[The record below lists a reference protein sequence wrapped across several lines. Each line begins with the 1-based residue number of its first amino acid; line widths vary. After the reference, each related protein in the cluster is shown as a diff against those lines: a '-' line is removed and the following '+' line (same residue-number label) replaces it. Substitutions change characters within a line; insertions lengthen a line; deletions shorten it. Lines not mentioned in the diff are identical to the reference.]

1 MTNINNIHHEKLIT
15 IGSYSN
21 ISEAYIFKNILDLE
35 GIETFVDDSNAF
47 FTPSVPDPHD
57 GGVRLS
63 VRDSDAARAVIALNQ
78 AKQEANNNNEF

>member
-1 MTNINNIHHEKLIT
+1 MTDIKNSNQDKLIT

-47 FTPSVPDPHD
+47 FTPSVPDPHN

-63 VRDSDAARAVIALNQ
+63 VRDSDAAKAVIALKR
-78 AKQEANNNNEF
+78 ARQET

>member
-1 MTNINNIHHEKLIT
+1 MINIKDSNQDKLIT
-15 IGSYSN
+15 IASYSN

-63 VRDSDAARAVIALNQ
+63 VRDSDAAKAVITLEK
-78 AKQEANNNNEF
+78 AKQGS